1 MKFFVTFKYSSSY
14 EDENENKI
22 VEHTLEYEAK
32 NLDEL
37 WSTLENEDYDDE
49 IVINFN
55 AKSDCLATERDE
67 IRIMDENNKVVWE
80 DKQDSISTY
89 SPR

>member
-67 IRIMDENNKVVWE
+67 IRIMDENNKIVWE
-80 DKQDSISTY
+80 DNLDISE
-89 SPR
+89 